1 MKILFL
7 LSIGFDRQGPSV
19 HLLTDIIEQCLLAGH
34 SVFLFVKNTGGSDPD
49 IPARIAHYE
58 KLQVQVIHATHLQ
71 RGALLRRLW
80 NDVCFH
86 RKCSKIYRHFTD
98 IDVVFV
104 QSSPIAFYPI
114 RLAKKYLHK
123 PVLYNSQ
130 NIFPID
136 ALAIHKLSENGL
148 KGFAFRF
155 FRKRQQQ
162 GYALADRIVTISE
175 DMEQTLRQE
184 KVPSDRLRVIH
195 NWSYSNDEVDIPDED
210 NLFLRHNGI
219 TEKKFRVVFSGNMGA
234 QVNARLIA
242 DAAELLKTEEEIH
255 FYIIGDGANMPL
267 LKRLAQEKKLANMS
281 FFPFQPV
288 EFAPHNYAMAN
299 VNINA
304 LPKGIVYTCLP
315 SKTAICL
322 SCARPMV
329 CSMEKESWLAKTL
342 SEVDKCSVVD
352 IDDAVGFANAILD
365 FYRKGVTSN
374 SSNSR
379 SLFHRLCSVD
389 NARKYV
395 QNLEDIAQL

>member
-19 HLLTDIIEQCLLAGH
+19 HLLTDIVEQCLLAGH
-34 SVFLFVKNTGGSDPD
+34 SVRMFVKNTGGDAPD
-49 IPARIAHYE
+49 IPARLASYAN
-58 KLQVQVIHATHLQ
+58 LQVEVIRAVHLQ

-80 NDVCFH
+80 SDVRFH
-86 RKCSKIYRHFTD
+86 RQCSRIYRHYTD

-136 ALAIHKLSENGL
+136 ALAIHKLSEHGL
-148 KGFAFRF
+148 KGFFFRF

-184 KVPSDRLRVIH
+184 KVAPERLRVIH

-210 NLFLRHNGI
+210 NLFLKHNGV

-242 DAAELLKTEEEIH
+242 NAAELLKGEDGIH
-255 FYIIGDGANMPL
+255 FYIIGDGANMPV
-267 LKRLAQEKKLANMS
+267 LKRLAQEKGLANMS

-329 CSMEKESWLAKTL
+329 CSMEKDSWLAKTL
-342 SEVDKCSVVD
+342 SGVDKCSVVD
-352 IDDAVGFANAILD
+352 IDDARGFADAILNY
-365 FYRKGVTSN
+365 YRNGITSN

-379 SLFHRLCSVD
+379 ELFRRLCSVD
-389 NARKYV
+389 NAKEYV
-395 QNLEDIAQL
+395 RNLEDIA